1 MGEDGAG
8 STRALRRGLVS
19 DPRAALPVRAVSHP
33 DCFRTKLAALTDF
46 EVAIH

>member
-1 MGEDGAG
+1 MGEEEAG
-8 STRALRRGLVS
+8 STRVLRRGLAS
-19 DPRAALPVRAVSHP
+19 DPPAAPPVRAVSHP